1 MLIFTAREDF
11 VCLGFFVLVE
21 NFSLIYEDV
30 TIAVEGLQILTFAR
44 HSWPLSGKGSLACHT
59 YCDTRHPFI
68 MIISEDPCNTHPLPS
83 VKQRSGHYLFLP
95 LRSVAARI
103 RTPNLPIARRRPSP
117 TAPPPRYCT

>member
-11 VCLGFFVLVE
+11 VCLGFFVLLE

-30 TIAVEGLQILTFAR
+30 TIAVEGLQILTYAR
-44 HSWPLSGKGSLACHT
+44 HSWPLSGKGSSGAT
-59 YCDTRHPFI
+59 PTWHPFI
-68 MIISEDPCNTHPLPS
+68 MNISEDPCNSHPLPI

-103 RTPNLPIARRRPSP
+103 RTPNLPIARRRL
-117 TAPPPRYCT
+117 